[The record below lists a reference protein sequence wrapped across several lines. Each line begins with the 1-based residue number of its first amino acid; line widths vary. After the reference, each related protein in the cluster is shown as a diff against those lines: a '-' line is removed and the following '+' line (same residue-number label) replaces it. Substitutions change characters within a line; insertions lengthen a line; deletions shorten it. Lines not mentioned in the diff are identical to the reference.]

1 MELLKPSKE
10 YKNEYIKFI
19 KQVREYNE
27 IESSY
32 PYDKLVFLKY
42 HFDKYLEFLDY
53 ISEYPKD
60 DIVIPMKHYWAVEN
74 DTVVG
79 RITLR
84 KDSTEELFNYIG
96 NIGYLVAPEER
107 NKGYA
112 TEMLRMIKFE
122 AKKQFHKKLLITCNR
137 NNLNSKKVIE
147 KNNGIFLDEIYW
159 KEKNMRNLRY
169 EIYL

>member
-1 MELLKPSKE
+1 MELLKPNKD

-27 IESSY
+27 VESSY
-32 PYDKLVFLKY
+32 PYDKLIFLKY
-42 HFDKYLEFLDY
+42 HFDKYLEFLEH
-53 ISEYPKD
+53 ISAYPKG

-74 DTVVG
+74 NIIVG

-84 KDSTEELFNYIG
+84 VNSTEELFEYIG

-112 TEMLRMIKFE
+112 TEMLRLVKFE
-122 AKKQFHKKLLITCNR
+122 AREQGYRKLLLTCNK

-147 KNNGIFLDEIYW
+147 KNDGIFLDEIYW
-159 KEKNMRNLRY
+159 EEKNMRNLRY